1 MRRMITTRVR
11 RNVVGYLALFVA
23 LAATSHG
30 AAGLKP
36 GDVRT
41 TALASATGDAN
52 DPGAPPDGR
61 GDQPGAPS
69 DGQGDQPGAPSDG
82 QAQPAPPAGSPGPG
96 NIGARAR
103 FSSPVVAKHG
113 GWTDISLTGN
123 TWTQGAQDLELLAG
137 TMVIKTPATCTGSLG
152 NALVLSVDGTTT
164 TFAAAPAAP
173 ASSKLTVPFVVG
185 TLTEPGRSTQHKLS
199 ARFGV
204 SCTKDGED
212 YTLEDVKVD
221 VLKFH

>member
-1 MRRMITTRVR
+1 MRHRITTRVR

-23 LAATSHG
+23 LAGTSAA

-36 GDVRT
+36 
-41 TALASATGDAN
+41 
-52 DPGAPPDGR
+52 
-61 GDQPGAPS
+61 S
-69 DGQGDQPGAPSDG
+69 DGQGV
-82 QAQPAPPAGSPGPG
+82 PAPPAG
-96 NIGARAR
+96 
-103 FSSPVVAKHG
+103 
-113 GWTDISLTGN
+113 
-123 TWTQGAQDLELLAG
+123 
-137 TMVIKTPATCTGSLG
+137 
-152 NALVLSVDGTTT
+152 
-164 TFAAAPAAP
+164 AAAPTSP

-221 VLKFH
+221 VLKFN